1 MYNIKETY
9 SVIWKWFIDHV
20 LPAKTVNITVKSSVI
35 TVMLIFLFAL
45 PLLLFSYLL
54 FPYSTVKNET
64 EEHIL
69 FYFQGLLII
78 TSLAGVIFSVI
89 LMKMSSEKIR
99 FIPCDIHRDNP
110 AGATLVFYLLAMIF
124 ITVMLKCIPPLL
136 YMLLPS

>member
-20 LPAKTVNITVKSSVI
+20 LPAKTVNITVKSSVM

-54 FPYSTVKNET
+54 FPYPTLKNET

-69 FYFQGLLII
+69 FYFWGMLII
-78 TSLAGVIFSVI
+78 TSLVGVVFSVI
-89 LMKMSSEKIR
+89 LIKVSTEKIR
-99 FIPCDIHRDNP
+99 FIPCDIHRNNL
-110 AGATLVFYLLAMIF
+110 AGATLVFYLPGILF
-124 ITVMLKCIPPLL
+124 ITVMLKYVPPLL

>member
-1 MYNIKETY
+1 MYDIKETY
-9 SVIWKWFIDHV
+9 SVIWKWFVDHV

-54 FPYSTVKNET
+54 FPYSTLKNDT

-69 FYFQGLLII
+69 LYFWGMLII
-78 TSLAGVIFSVI
+78 TGLVGVVFSVI
-89 LMKMSSEKIR
+89 LIKVSSEKIR
-99 FIPCDIHRDNP
+99 FIPCDIHRNRP
-110 AGATLVFYLLAMIF
+110 AGATLVFYLLAMFF
-124 ITVMLKCIPPLL
+124 ITVMLKYVPPLL

>member
-35 TVMLIFLFAL
+35 TIMLIFLFAL

-64 EEHIL
+64 EENIL

-89 LMKMSSEKIR
+89 LMKVSSEKIR

>member
-69 FYFQGLLII
+69 LPGLADYHKSGRCYFQCN
-78 TSLAGVIFSVI
+78 FNESV
-89 LMKMSSEKIR
+89 
-99 FIPCDIHRDNP
+99 
-110 AGATLVFYLLAMIF
+110 V
-124 ITVMLKCIPPLL
+124 
-136 YMLLPS
+136 

>member
-54 FPYSTVKNET
+54 FPYSTVKNKT

-69 FYFQGLLII
+69 FYFWGMLII
-78 TSLAGVIFSVI
+78 TSLAGVIFSAI
-89 LMKMSSEKIR
+89 LIKVSSEKIR

-110 AGATLVFYLLAMIF
+110 AGATLVFYLLAMLF
-124 ITVMLKCIPPLL
+124 ITVMLKYVPDFL
-136 YMLLPS
+136 YSLLPA

>member
-69 FYFQGLLII
+69 FYFQGMLII
-78 TSLAGVIFSVI
+78 TSLAGVIFSAI
-89 LMKMSSEKIR
+89 LIKVSSEKIR
-99 FIPCDIHRDNP
+99 LIPCDIHKNNP
-110 AGATLVFYLLAMIF
+110 AGATLVFYLLSMLF
-124 ITVMLKCIPPLL
+124 ITFMLKYAPPLL

>member
-1 MYNIKETY
+1 MTAIKETY

-64 EEHIL
+64 DEHIL

-78 TSLAGVIFSVI
+78 TSLVGVVFSVI
-89 LMKMSSEKIR
+89 LMKVSSEKIR
-99 FIPCDIHRDNP
+99 FIPCNIHRDNP
-110 AGATLVFYLLAMIF
+110 AGATLVFYLLAMLF
-124 ITVMLKCIPPLL
+124 ITVMLKYVPDLL
-136 YMLLPS
+136 YSLLPA

>member
-69 FYFQGLLII
+69 FYFQGMLII
-78 TSLAGVIFSVI
+78 TSLAGVIFSAI
-89 LMKMSSEKIR
+89 LIKVSSEKIR
-99 FIPCDIHRDNP
+99 FIPCDIHKNNP
-110 AGATLVFYLLAMIF
+110 AGATLVFYLLAMFF
-124 ITVMLKCIPPLL
+124 ITVMLKYAPPLL

>member
-69 FYFQGLLII
+69 FYFLGMLII

-89 LMKMSSEKIR
+89 LIKVSSEKIR
-99 FIPCDIHRDNP
+99 LIPCDIHKNNP
-110 AGATLVFYLLAMIF
+110 AGATLVFYLLAMLF
-124 ITVMLKCIPPLL
+124 ITVMLKYVPDLL
-136 YMLLPS
+136 YSLLPA

>member
-20 LPAKTVNITVKSSVI
+20 LPAKTVNITAKSSVI

-69 FYFQGLLII
+69 FYFLGMLII
-78 TSLAGVIFSVI
+78 TSLAGVIFSAI
-89 LMKMSSEKIR
+89 LIKVSSEKIR
-99 FIPCDIHRDNP
+99 FIPCDIHKNNP
-110 AGATLVFYLLAMIF
+110 AGATLVFYLLAMLF
-124 ITVMLKCIPPLL
+124 ITVMLKYVPPLL

>member
-64 EEHIL
+64 EKHIL

-89 LMKMSSEKIR
+89 LIKMSSEKIR
-99 FIPCDIHRDNP
+99 LIPCDIHKNNP
-110 AGATLVFYLLAMIF
+110 AGATLVFYLLAMLF
-124 ITVMLKCIPPLL
+124 ITVMLKYVPDLL
-136 YMLLPS
+136 YRLLSA

>member
-9 SVIWKWFIDHV
+9 SVLWKWFIDHV

-64 EEHIL
+64 DEHIL
-69 FYFQGLLII
+69 FYFWGLLII

-89 LMKMSSEKIR
+89 LIKVSSEKIR
-99 FIPCDIHRDNP
+99 FIPCDIHKNNP
-110 AGATLVFYLLAMIF
+110 TGATLVFYLLGILF
-124 ITVMLKCIPPLL
+124 ITFMLKYVPDLL
-136 YMLLPS
+136 YRLLPA

>member
-1 MYNIKETY
+1 MTAIKETY

-20 LPAKTVNITVKSSVI
+20 LPAKTVNVTVKSSVI

-64 EEHIL
+64 DEHIL

-78 TSLAGVIFSVI
+78 TSLAGVVFSVI
-89 LMKMSSEKIR
+89 LMKVSSEKIR

>member
-9 SVIWKWFIDHV
+9 SVLWKWFIDHV
-20 LPAKTVNITVKSSVI
+20 LPAKTVNVTVKSSVI

-78 TSLAGVIFSVI
+78 TSLAGVVFSVI
-89 LMKMSSEKIR
+89 LMKVSSEKIR

-110 AGATLVFYLLAMIF
+110 AGATLVFYLLSMIF

-136 YMLLPS
+136 YMFLPS

>member
-78 TSLAGVIFSVI
+78 TSLVGVVFSVYTQ
-89 LMKMSSEKIR
+89 L
-99 FIPCDIHRDNP
+99 
-110 AGATLVFYLLAMIF
+110 T
-124 ITVMLKCIPPLL
+124 
-136 YMLLPS
+136 

>member
-20 LPAKTVNITVKSSVI
+20 LPAKTVNITVKSSFI

-69 FYFQGLLII
+69 FYFWGMLII
-78 TSLAGVIFSVI
+78 TSLAGVIFSAI
-89 LMKMSSEKIR
+89 LIKVSSEKIR
-99 FIPCDIHRDNP
+99 LIPCNIHRDNP
-110 AGATLVFYLLAMIF
+110 AGATLVFYFLSMLF
-124 ITVMLKCIPPLL
+124 ITVMLKYAPPLL